1 MRDTSWTCK
10 TCGAERESR
19 DWMIEHL
26 KASHNIKY
34 IRKKNSRIIEKR
46 GVVLADQDDQMRFI
60 F

>member
-10 TCGAERESR
+10 ICGAERESR

-34 IRKKNSRIIEKR
+34 IREKNSRIIKKR
-46 GVVLADQDDQMRFI
+46 GVILADRNDQLTLI
-60 F
+60 I